1 MKYVSWLLLICLIVG
16 AFVVARTALKVAIRM
31 VLFYAPL
38 LVAIIVGYLVYRSL
52 KSKNEI

>member
-31 VLFYAPL
+31 MLFYAPL